1 MEQRIP
7 RILMGKP
14 GLCGHDRGIM
24 LVIMALR
31 DAGMEVIYSGRHNSP
46 EQLVNVAVQ
55 EDVDVLG
62 VSILSGAHLS
72 LCGRIAALL
81 REQDADDIVLLAGG
95 FIPPEDIPKLKA
107 CGAREVF
114 TEGAKL
120 DDIVAFVRRVSD
132 ERHRRI
138 HGTSVVA

>member
-1 MEQRIP
+1 MEKRVP

-46 EQLVNVAVQ
+46 EQLVDVAVQ

-62 VSILSGAHLS
+62 VSILSGAHMA
-72 LCGRIAALL
+72 LCRRIAERLK
-81 REQDADDIVLLAGG
+81 EQDADDIVLLAGG
-95 FIPPEDIPKLKA
+95 FIPPDDIPGLKA
-107 CGAREVF
+107 LGVREVF
-114 TEGAKL
+114 TEGARL
-120 DDIVAFVRRVSD
+120 DEVVAFVRRAAE
-132 ERHRRI
+132 ERLP
-138 HGTSVVA
+138 A

>member
-1 MEQRIP
+1 MERRIP

-24 LVIMALR
+24 LVVMALR

-46 EQLVNVAVQ
+46 EQLVKVAVQ

-72 LCGRIAALL
+72 MCGRISTLL
-81 REQDADDIVLLAGG
+81 REQGADDIVLLAGG
-95 FIPPEDIPKLKA
+95 FIPPEDIPKLKEI
-107 CGAREVF
+107 GAREVF

-120 DDIVAFVRRVSD
+120 EDIVAFVRRVSD
-132 ERHRRI
+132 ERHQRI
-138 HGTSVVA
+138 HGPTVA